1 MSYPG
6 LHQVPQWKAKSNNN
20 LKVSW
25 AGFHK
30 VDAALGLDGGKYGM
44 SFKSHNIAG
53 CVLYFHGLVAS
64 HCMYPLNLY
73 YIISIKFWKEVTLLH
88 ESLCGYIFIYFNW

>member
-25 AGFHK
+25 AEFHK
-30 VDAALGLDGGKYGM
+30 VDAALGLDGGRYGM

-53 CVLYFHGLVAS
+53 CVLYFHGLVVS

-73 YIISIKFWKEVTLLH
+73 YIIPLSFGRK
-88 ESLCGYIFIYFNW
+88 